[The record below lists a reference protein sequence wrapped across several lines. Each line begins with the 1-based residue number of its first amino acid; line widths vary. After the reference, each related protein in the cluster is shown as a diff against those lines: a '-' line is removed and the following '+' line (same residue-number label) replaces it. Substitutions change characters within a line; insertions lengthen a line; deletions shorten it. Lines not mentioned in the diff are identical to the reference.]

1 MQIFRVKQN
10 TTSTTSS
17 VINSVLNSTTKKTAA
32 PVYTVNTQIFVP
44 AEISE
49 KQILEKIFDNLTREY
64 YS

>member
-10 TTSTTSS
+10 TTSTT
-17 VINSVLNSTTKKTAA
+17 KKKKAA
-32 PVYTVNTQIFVP
+32 ASVYTVNTQIFVP

-49 KQILEKIFDNLTREY
+49 EQILEKTFDNLARSY

>member
-10 TTSTTSS
+10 TTSTT
-17 VINSVLNSTTKKTAA
+17 KKKKAAA

-44 AEISE
+44 AEISKE
-49 KQILEKIFDNLTREY
+49 QILEKTFDNLASSY